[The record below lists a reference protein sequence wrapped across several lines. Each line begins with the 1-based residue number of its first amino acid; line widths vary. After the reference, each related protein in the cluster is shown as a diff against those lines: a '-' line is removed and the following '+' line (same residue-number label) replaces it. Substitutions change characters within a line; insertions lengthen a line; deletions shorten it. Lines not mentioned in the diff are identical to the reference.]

1 MAAVG
6 RFGMAGPLDGG
17 PAAVGLRLE
26 EVSAAGR
33 GLPQR
38 GVERLREGWALASG
52 RAADAEVGDGM
63 EMGWGEGE
71 KMVGL
76 MGFESFECNF
86 IVIYRDFKAIH
97 RVFTV

>member
-1 MAAVG
+1 
-6 RFGMAGPLDGG
+6 MAGPLDGG
-17 PAAVGLRLE
+17 PAAVGLRLQ

-33 GLPQR
+33 GLPQ
-38 GVERLREGWALASG
+38 GG
-52 RAADAEVGDGM
+52 RWRVAVQLMQRWEM

-71 KMVGL
+71 KMVDL

-86 IVIYRDFKAIH
+86 MVIYRDFRAIH